1 MITGNS
7 NFNCYMKNYI
17 NKRENLGK
25 SPIDLSIR
33 NKQIAFCPNLSLG
46 ILSLS
51 SYVDIAST
59 SITSSNIDMNEYKL
73 LRTKSKRIVSALKIL
88 RMSIF

>member
-1 MITGNS
+1 
-7 NFNCYMKNYI
+7 MKNYI

-25 SPIDLSIR
+25 RPIDLSIR
-33 NKQIAFCPNLSLG
+33 NKQIAFRPNLYFG

-59 SITSSNIDMNEYKL
+59 SITSSNIDINKYKL
-73 LRTKSKRIVSALKIL
+73 LRTKSKLIVSSLKIL
-88 RMSIF
+88 GMSIF